1 MDLASM
7 VKKKNDKIKT
17 ISCHVLRNNELNS
30 VKEKRLEMADSM
42 SRMLTSKMTNHSQ
55 MTIM

>member
-7 VKKKNDKIKT
+7 VKKSDKIKT
-17 ISCHVLRNNELNS
+17 ISCHVLRNDEPNS
-30 VKEKRLEMADSM
+30 IKENSWKGQTPCP
-42 SRMLTSKMTNHSQ
+42 MLTSKMTNHSQ